1 MVKHECLLT
10 DCLALTLAI
19 WEVDC
24 PSQGVFLF
32 GWFFLQFSSCALSC
46 SQAPLLSIYTWGT
59 AATSVL
65 SLGSDFIQLVTVDC
79 KPKVVKNF
87 DETRSITLSFLML
100 HLLWLLFG
108 SLAV

>member
-19 WEVDC
+19 WE
-24 PSQGVFLF
+24 GVFLF

-79 KPKVVKNF
+79 KPKVF
-87 DETRSITLSFLML
+87 
-100 HLLWLLFG
+100 
-108 SLAV
+108 